1 MEHEDFAD
9 VQWASTPHD
18 NTDPDDRTALGAA
31 GENRPSNAMRVAS
44 ADSTHPGPDPLDYAG
59 VGNAVLECTVSQ
71 PLKENDGS
79 KDAYVSYL
87 VTTNVCTVL
96 CLTMR

>member
-1 MEHEDFAD
+1 MEHDEFAD
-9 VQWASTPHD
+9 VQWASPPHD
-18 NTDPDDRTALGAA
+18 NTDPDNRTTLAAA
-31 GENRPSNAMRVAS
+31 GDARPRNAVRVAS
-44 ADSTHPGPDPLDYAG
+44 ADSTHPGPDPLDFAG

-87 VTTNVCTVL
+87 VTTNVSCSSRSTN
-96 CLTMR
+96 